1 MNKKTGVRAHQA
13 DQTKA
18 RILKAAVTVF
28 ARDGYAGGRIEQISK
43 EAESND
49 RMIYYYFSSKENLF
63 VRFWNTPTK
72 PSTWPKV
79 PAARTCPA
87 PWQHCANKWRFSG
100 TTT

>member
-18 RILKAAVTVF
+18 RILKAAITVF

-49 RMIYYYFSSKENLF
+49 RMIYYYFASKENLF
-63 VRFWNTPTK
+63 LHVLEHTSKR
-72 PSTWPKV
+72 SIRPKAGAV
-79 PAARTCPA
+79 QT
-87 PWQHCANKWRFSG
+87 
-100 TTT
+100 